1 MSAGHPPPQ
10 RAHIQS
16 EIRADEA
23 EAGLEEG
30 FHAVPEDRRPDSPGL
45 GSSSSDL
52 AERLAPV
59 ALDRASSAAR
69 IVQETASLLR
79 GWIRDQPHET
89 VLDGRDLERRLSAW
103 ADDQAWRGPCA
114 LWLDSLRRAWRA
126 GVAADPERAGG
137 LLAEELECWLRI
149 DERDARSDL
158 DPHSEPASPWN
169 GEPLA
174 PGRRLPSRRD
184 LAERARRDLEPGE
197 CVLVTSWSETIA
209 LSLEAAWRAGLR
221 PEVFVGEGSPD
232 LDGRRMAR
240 RLARA
245 GIAVTMVY
253 DNAVPALA
261 PRVDRVW
268 LSTEAIGAGIFLARK
283 GTRTLLEECA
293 RRDVPVR
300 VLATSDK
307 LVPGG
312 ALRLPAWC
320 ERETWLLWEDAPEGV
335 RLEPQVFET
344 VPIELVELVGGFLTE
359 IGRETAADLH
369 LRSLRVEAAPA
380 CAGPMIRAEPRAA
393 DVIPETRT

>member
-1 MSAGHPPPQ
+1 MSAGHHPPQ
-10 RAHIQS
+10 RAHIPS

-30 FHAVPEDRRPDSPGL
+30 FHAVPDDPRPGSRDLETPG
-45 GSSSSDL
+45 DL
-52 AERLAPV
+52 AGRLHPV
-59 ALDRASSAAR
+59 ALDRAASAAR
-69 IVQETASLLR
+69 VVQETASLLR
-79 GWIRDQPHET
+79 GWIRDQPQET
-89 VLDGRDLERRLSAW
+89 VLDGRDLERNLSAW
-103 ADDQAWRGPCA
+103 AEDQAWRGPCA

-126 GVAADPERAGG
+126 GVAADPEKAGG
-137 LLAEELECWLRI
+137 FLAEELECWLRI
-149 DERDARSDL
+149 DEGDAPTGRSDL
-158 DPHSEPASPWN
+158 SERAPRTEAALPWN

-184 LAERARRDLEPGE
+184 LAERAANDLETGE

-209 LSLEAAWRAGLR
+209 LSLETAWRAGRR

-253 DNAVPALA
+253 DSAVSALA
-261 PRVDRVW
+261 PRVDRAW

-283 GTRTLLEECA
+283 GTRTLLEECT

-320 ERETWLLWEDAPEGV
+320 ERESWLLWEDAPEGV
-335 RLEPQVFET
+335 RLEPQMFES
-344 VPIELVELVGGFLTE
+344 VPIELAELAGGFLTE
-359 IGRETAADLH
+359 VGREAAADLH

-380 CAGPMIRAEPRAA
+380 CTGPAHCAR
-393 DVIPETRT
+393 VT